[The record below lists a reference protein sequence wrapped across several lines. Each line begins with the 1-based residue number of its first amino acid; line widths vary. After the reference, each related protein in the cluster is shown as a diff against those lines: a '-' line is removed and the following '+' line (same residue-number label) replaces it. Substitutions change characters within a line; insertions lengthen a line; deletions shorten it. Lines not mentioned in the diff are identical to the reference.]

1 VALLL
6 LVPSL
11 ADAGLW
17 YYGWRCS
24 GQCAPNQLAITGIEG
39 PFATADD
46 CESARFRDGR
56 KDTFIGPGNLG
67 GLDNCEDRD
76 PATNAQVSHGWL
88 PWQRLRFGVVG
99 GYGWHVLDTM
109 GHDSRGDGTVGFDL
123 ALVLGAHTNYGFEF
137 GVGGEHVSVI
147 APFYGAGAK
156 SMFLYPWRMG
166 LTSSPALWHDKLR
179 LDLAADL
186 LWLYRSCSGCN
197 DSVADGYGASIRA
210 GIDYYVGANTGLGIT
225 AVFMWAM
232 MGDTGDPVQPT
243 PVQIVAPS
251 VLYQISFTVRNSI
264 LAW

>member
-1 VALLL
+1 LRRTLAGLLL

-11 ADAGLW
+11 AHAGLW

-39 PFATADD
+39 PFASAADG
-46 CESARFRDGR
+46 ESAR
-56 KDTFIGPGNLG
+56 L
-67 GLDNCEDRD
+67 
-76 PATNAQVSHGWL
+76 
-88 PWQRLRFGVVG
+88 
-99 GYGWHVLDTM
+99 

-147 APFYGAGAK
+147 APFFGADAK

-186 LWLYRSCSGCN
+186 VWLYRSCSGCN
-197 DSVADGYGASIRA
+197 DSITDGYGASIRA
-210 GIDYYVGANTGLGIT
+210 GVDYYVGTNTGLGIT

-232 MGDTGDPVQPT
+232 MGDTADPVQPT
-243 PVQIVAPS
+243 PVQIIAPS